1 MQTSGIHHIT
11 SITRDAQKTVDFYA
25 GILGLRLVKR
35 TVNFDGPGTYHLY
48 FGNHVGSP
56 GTAITFFPYPTSRKG
71 RIGGGQV
78 AYTMYAVPEESLA
91 FWQDRLESF
100 GISFELV
107 ERFGEQLLRFS
118 DWDGLGIEIVE
129 RAKGAHSSWSF
140 GGISTEHAIKGFGG
154 ALLYST
160 APEQT
165 MEALENV
172 MGLVRKG
179 EEGDLVRFEAPG
191 DIGNT
196 IDVSTQSH
204 PRGLGGHGTVHHI
217 AWRAK
222 DREEQLA
229 WREHVSAAG
238 FDPTPVADRNYFTSI
253 YFREHGDILFEIAT
267 DGPGFTR
274 DEAVDRLGES
284 LKLPPWYES
293 RREAI
298 ERMLP
303 DLQVRE
309 LEGRS

>member
-48 FGNHVGSP
+48 FGDHVGSP

-172 MGLVRKG
+172 LGLVRKG

-204 PRGLGGHGTVHHI
+204 PRGLGAHGTVHHI

>member
-204 PRGLGGHGTVHHI
+204 PRGLGAHGTVHHI

>member
-35 TVNFDGPGTYHLY
+35 TVNFDDPGTYHLY

-172 MGLVRKG
+172 LGLVRKG

>member
-35 TVNFDGPGTYHLY
+35 TVNFDDPGTYHLY
-48 FGNHVGSP
+48 FGDHVGSP

>member
-35 TVNFDGPGTYHLY
+35 TVNFDDPGTYHLY
-48 FGNHVGSP
+48 FGDHVGSP

-204 PRGLGGHGTVHHI
+204 PRGLGAHGTVHHI